1 MNMNIPSGP
10 EKVPSNQEE
19 LIRTAASVR
28 NELIEITRKINSGTL
43 NPVEKEMAEA
53 KRERLELEADKLHE
67 KEKGREAAEEKI
79 ANAYGQETGRV
90 LDRGDKPI
98 GRPQA

>member
-1 MNMNIPSGP
+1 
-10 EKVPSNQEE
+10 
-19 LIRTAASVR
+19 
-28 NELIEITRKINSGTL
+28 
-43 NPVEKEMAEA
+43 MAEA

-90 LDRGDKPI
+90 LDRGDRPI
-98 GRPQA
+98 DRPQA